1 MNNDGII
8 SLITTALAAN
18 CQISLT
24 FTPKAF
30 LGDAD
35 EEGPEAHDCTT
46 QLPDHDG
53 LWYDNTDNLWW
64 ISSDTAVCIRE
75 DGDWSMGDLEIA
87 KHSIKSG
94 SISMFAPFRPATV
107 TTQGKES

>member
-1 MNNDGII
+1 MNNDGVI
-8 SLITTALAAN
+8 SLIKTALAAN

-24 FTPKAF
+24 FTPRTF

-35 EEGPEAHDCTT
+35 EENFEAHAYET

-53 LWYDNTDNLWW
+53 LWSDNTGNLWW

-75 DGDWSMGDLEIA
+75 DGDWSMGDLEIG

-94 SISMFAPFRPATV
+94 SISMFAPFQPAKV
-107 TTQGKES
+107 TTQGKEA